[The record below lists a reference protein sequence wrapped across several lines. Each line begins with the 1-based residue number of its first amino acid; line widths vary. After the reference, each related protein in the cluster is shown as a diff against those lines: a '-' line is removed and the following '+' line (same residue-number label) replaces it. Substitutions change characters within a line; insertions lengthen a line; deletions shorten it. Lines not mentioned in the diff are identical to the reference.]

1 MPRLRSDEMTMALRR
16 LVKQPGASVASV
28 ITLASGLAAAT
39 LAAGAGALILGLAM
53 AVSLRPAV
61 RAGRVELARLL
72 REE

>member
-1 MPRLRSDEMTMALRR
+1 MW
-16 LVKQPGASVASV
+16 VQPLDVT
-28 ITLASGLAAAT
+28 TLAGVC
-39 LAAGAGALILGLAM
+39 ALILGLAM